1 MKLLDRL
8 LSRYQAFVLK
18 SDCCTLQ
25 NIQERWITDT
35 NPAIAVSV
43 WFQPVDCSWYGMYV
57 LIEYFEW
64 PFYTYYKRQLE
75 LRDCKVFFSVFFSYH
90 RW

>member
-8 LSRYQAFVLK
+8 LSRYQACVLI

-43 WFQPVDCSWYGMYV
+43 WFQPVDCS
-57 LIEYFEW
+57 
-64 PFYTYYKRQLE
+64 
-75 LRDCKVFFSVFFSYH
+75 
-90 RW
+90 